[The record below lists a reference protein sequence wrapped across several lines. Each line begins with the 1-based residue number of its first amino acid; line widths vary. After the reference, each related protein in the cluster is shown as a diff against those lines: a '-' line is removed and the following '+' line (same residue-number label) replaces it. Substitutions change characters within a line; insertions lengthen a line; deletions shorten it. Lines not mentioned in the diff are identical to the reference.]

1 MKVLGLVE
9 LMLRSPKIKAGILV
23 PLFVSAIVAAFSALG
38 YCIMNVFG
46 MPSSLAL
53 PFPVRFFGLFL
64 IALGLICFSWL
75 FTCRKPVDILVSTYV
90 TILKAVRRTGLEE
103 KADRTEPL
111 VIVGPYKHVRHP
123 LYFSVI
129 VLLLGWYLLLD
140 LTFLLFSTMLLLLYF
155 NYVVAPFEEAEL
167 KAIFG
172 EQYEKYTEE
181 VPRLIPFTKHHK
193 TINLRQEP

>member
-1 MKVLGLVE
+1 MF
-9 LMLRSPKIKAGILV
+9 MLLKIKAVILV
-23 PLFVSAIVAAFSALG
+23 PLFVSAVVATFFTLG
-38 YCIMNVFG
+38 YYITAIFRI
-46 MPSSLAL
+46 PFSLAL
-53 PFPVRFFGLFL
+53 PFPVRLFGLLL
-64 IALGLICFSWL
+64 IALGLISLSWL
-75 FTCRKPVDILVSTYV
+75 FTYRKPIDILVSTYV
-90 TILKAVRRTGLEE
+90 TALKAVRRTRLEG

-140 LTFLLFSTMLLLLYF
+140 LTFLLFSTVLLLLYF
-155 NYVVAPFEEAEL
+155 NYAVAPFEEAEL

-172 EQYEKYTEE
+172 EQYKRYTEE

-193 TINLRQEP
+193 TVNPQKEQ

>member
-1 MKVLGLVE
+1 
-9 LMLRSPKIKAGILV
+9 MLLKIKAVILV
-23 PLFVSAIVAAFSALG
+23 PLLVSAVVATFFTLG
-38 YCIMNVFG
+38 YYVTNICRIPF
-46 MPSSLAL
+46 SLAL
-53 PFPVRFFGLFL
+53 PFPVRMFGLLL
-64 IALGLICFSWL
+64 IALGLISLSWL
-75 FTCRKPVDILVSTYV
+75 FTYRKPIDILVSTYV
-90 TILKAVRRTGLEE
+90 TVLKAVRRTHLEE

-123 LYFSVI
+123 LYFSVV

-140 LTFLLFSTMLLLLYF
+140 LTFLLFSTLLLLLYF

-172 EQYEKYTEE
+172 EQYKRYTEE

-193 TINLRQEP
+193 TINPQKKP

>member
-1 MKVLGLVE
+1 MFTLL
-9 LMLRSPKIKAGILV
+9 KIKAVILV
-23 PLFVSAIVAAFSALG
+23 PLFVSAVVVTFFTLG
-38 YCIMNVFG
+38 YYITTIFRI
-46 MPSSLAL
+46 PFSLAL
-53 PFPVRFFGLFL
+53 PFPVRLLGLLL
-64 IALGLICFSWL
+64 IALGLISLSWL
-75 FTCRKPVDILVSTYV
+75 FEYRKPVDILVSTYV
-90 TILKAVRRTGLEE
+90 TVMKAVRRTRLEE

-129 VLLLGWYLLLD
+129 VLLLGCYLLLD
-140 LTFLLFSTMLLLLYF
+140 LTFPLFSTMLLLLYF